1 MPMPRKDDAL
11 HKLHSTTPHD
21 RTPDTPSPLVASRP
35 KYPKDITPAGKKV
48 FKELV
53 KLLLERRV
61 LTSGDRYLL
70 ELYVGIWDR
79 RARAQAKL
87 LQEGEV
93 TTYARIDS
101 NGKMHQCEKLNLNLK
116 IVTDAEKQLVG
127 ILDRLGL
134 SPLAGPKI
142 KQTRETQVEEEAKPG
157 TVAYMILHQG
167 DKK

>member
-21 RTPDTPSPLVASRP
+21 RTPDKPSALVASRP
-35 KYPKDITPAGKKV
+35 RYPKDITPACKRV

-53 KLLLERRV
+53 SLLIERRA
-61 LTSGDRYLL
+61 LTSGDKYLL
-70 ELYVGIWDR
+70 ELYAAIWDR

-87 LQEGEV
+87 LEEGEV
-93 TTYARIDS
+93 TTYTRIDS

-116 IVTDAEKQLVG
+116 IVTDAEKQLVA

-142 KQTRETQVEEEAKPG
+142 KQTRQTEVQEEAQPG
-157 TVAYMILHQG
+157 TIAYILKNGAKQ
-167 DKK
+167 